1 MCHFV
6 SYIVQFFK
14 KIIVYKFPTGGES
27 LLAVH
32 GRLDGQ
38 FTYRYM
44 CTECLHCV

>member
-6 SYIVQFFK
+6 SYIVQFLK
-14 KIIVYKFPTGGES
+14 NHCVQIPYRGEEG

-32 GRLDGQ
+32 GRIDGQ
-38 FTYRYM
+38 FTYRFM